1 MFEADD
7 LKKLTRL
14 GHELGCHTFEHCH
27 SWDTP
32 AVEYE
37 RALLKNQ
44 LVLNDLLPGAFFQ
57 TFSYPHS
64 APRLGVKKMASKHF
78 LCCRGG
84 GMTPGRY
91 LHRHNGGGQTFNS
104 GVTDLNYLCAFFL
117 EQSRNAPEAV
127 KDVINQ
133 STRASGWLIFA
144 THDIREDPSPYGCT
158 PEFFE
163 EVVQWSLDSGAR
175 ILPVAAALRVL
186 QAP

>member
-1 MFEADD
+1 M
-7 LKKLTRL
+7 K
-14 GHELGCHTFEHCH
+14 
-27 SWDTP
+27 
-32 AVEYE
+32 
-37 RALLKNQ
+37 
-44 LVLNDLLPGAFFQ
+44 
-57 TFSYPHS
+57 
-64 APRLGVKKMASKHF
+64 
-78 LCCRGG
+78 
-84 GMTPGRY
+84 PGRY

-117 EQSRNAPEAV
+117 EQSRDTPEAV

-186 QAP
+186 HAP